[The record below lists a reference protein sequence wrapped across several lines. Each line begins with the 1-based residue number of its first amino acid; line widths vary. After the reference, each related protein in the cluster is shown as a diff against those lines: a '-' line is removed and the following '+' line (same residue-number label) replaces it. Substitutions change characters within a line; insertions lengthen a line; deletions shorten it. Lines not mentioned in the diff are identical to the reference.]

1 MMTKQHVL
9 VSDLT
14 ESLDLINGI
23 QKVIL
28 DAENDIT
35 DHIEELDTNVEDL
48 VSEIF
53 RPDFGRYTC
62 RIQGPGMLPTNRA
75 VSTLI
80 QSK

>member
-1 MMTKQHVL
+1 MITKQQVL
-9 VSDLT
+9 VSDFT

-23 QKVIL
+23 QKVIH

-62 RIQGPGMLPTNRA
+62 RIQGPSVVPTIRA

>member
-1 MMTKQHVL
+1 MIEQQQVK

-14 ESLDLINGI
+14 ESPDLINWF

-28 DAENDIT
+28 NTKNDIA
-35 DHIEELDTNVEDL
+35 DHIEELDTKEEDL

-62 RIQGPGMLPTNRA
+62 RIQGPSMVTTNKA
-75 VSTLI
+75 GNTLI
-80 QSK
+80 QHE